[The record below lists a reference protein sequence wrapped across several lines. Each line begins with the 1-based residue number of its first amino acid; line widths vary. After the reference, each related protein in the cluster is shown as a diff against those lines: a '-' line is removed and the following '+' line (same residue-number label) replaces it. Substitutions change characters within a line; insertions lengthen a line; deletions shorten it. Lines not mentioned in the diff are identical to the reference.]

1 MKKIL
6 LFLLLGVCSAYAQ
19 PGDADSKPVGKYA
32 AENAVLQHIPDKGR
46 IVFIGDSIT
55 ELWKAIDAPL
65 FGQSYVNRGV
75 SGQTTAQMLA
85 RFNEDVI
92 DLHPRLVVIMGGTN
106 DIALNDGPVSLET
119 TFGNIVAMVKRAK
132 SNKIKVVLCSVLPA
146 YDFKWRPNVA
156 PAEKIVKLNAMLK
169 SYARKH
175 HLTYIDYHSA
185 MKDPRNGMK
194 EDYAEDGVHPNA
206 KGYQVMK
213 PLLLKGI
220 SKALKRK

>member
-6 LFLLLGVCSAYAQ
+6 LSLLFSVCSAYAQ

-32 AENAVLQHIPDKGR
+32 AENAILQNTPDKGR
-46 IVFIGDSIT
+46 IVFLGDSIT
-55 ELWKAIDAPL
+55 ELWKSIDAPL

-106 DIALNDGPVSLET
+106 DIALNDGPISLET
-119 TFGNIVAMVKRAK
+119 TFRNIVTMVKRAE

-146 YDFKWRPNVA
+146 HDFKWRPDVA

-169 SYARKH
+169 SYAGKH

-194 EDYAEDGVHPNA
+194 ADYAQDGVHPNA

-220 SKALKRK
+220 GKALKRK